1 MQYIGA
7 LRGVGLVTCEGE
19 AMGCADYEFEGFV
32 KPAGIS
38 GGGEICMAP
47 AALMKVFGSKNIQ
60 LLTDGGEIF
69 ILRFTDKKLP
79 LASTVAHVDLM
90 GDLQTISGWHN

>member
-1 MQYIGA
+1 
-7 LRGVGLVTCEGE
+7 
-19 AMGCADYEFEGFV
+19 MGRADYEFEGFI

-47 AALMKVFGSKNIQ
+47 AALMEVFGRKNIQ
-60 LLTDGGEIF
+60 LQTDGGGTF
-69 ILRFTDKKLP
+69 FLRFSDKKLP
-79 LASTVAHVDLM
+79 LASTVAHVDLV